1 LYQAA
6 ARAPPGQSPAVVGRG
21 LDLGYPNMI
30 PGPASDTGAQSYL
43 KTSNQDVADVRDELY
58 QNIDDFEEK
67 LDYLRKLGSET
78 S

>member
-1 LYQAA
+1 
-6 ARAPPGQSPAVVGRG
+6 
-21 LDLGYPNMI
+21 MI